1 MEKQIKTIGV
11 LTSGGDAPGMNAA
24 VRAVVRTGL
33 HKGYR
38 MIGIQRGY
46 NGLLNGECFEM
57 NLRSVSNI
65 ISAGG
70 TILYTARCLEFKT
83 KEGQDRGAAKCRE
96 LGIDALVVIGG
107 DGSYRGARELAHRGI
122 PMIGLPG
129 TIDNDIACTEYTIG
143 YDTAMNTALEMI
155 DKLRDTTQSHDRCSV
170 VEVMGR
176 NAGYIALNVAIAS
189 GAMAVLLPE
198 KEFDMQHDILDKI
211 VETQRTGKRHFI
223 VIVAEGIGHSQ
234 EIANEIQA
242 RTGIDTRATILGHVQ
257 RGGSPTVR
265 DRVNASLM
273 GYHAIDLIDKGIYNR
288 VVAVSGD
295 KIVDYDVN
303 VALSMH
309 KTIDRDMIEDIGAVS
324 YEVAKEM
331 AEDVRRIIGTDI
343 GVGVTGLAGPDGD
356 GVHKVGTVFVSMATA
371 EQTWVKELHLGE
383 YRTRSF
389 IRRMAGNHVYDM
401 MRRYLS
407 GLKVM

>member
-83 KEGQDRGAAKCRE
+83 KEGQDKGAEKCRE

-129 TIDNDIACTEYTIG
+129 TIDNDISCTDYTIG

-198 KEFDMQHDILDKI
+198 REFDMQRDILDKI
-211 VETQRTGKRHFI
+211 AETQKTGKRHFI
-223 VIVAEGIGHSQ
+223 IIVAEGVDVDVHDLAK
-234 EIANEIQA
+234 EIEAK
-242 RTGIDTRATILGHVQ
+242 TGVESRACVLGHIQ
-257 RGGSPTVR
+257 RGGSPTAK
-265 DRVNASLM
+265 DRVLATRMGNYAVKLLM
-273 GYHAIDLIDKGIYNR
+273 NNIGNR
-288 VVAVSGD
+288 VVAAQKEDV
-295 KIVDYDVN
+295 VDYDIFEALNMKKSIDMNLYN
-303 VALSMH
+303 VAH
-309 KTIDRDMIEDIGAVS
+309 EVS
-324 YEVAKEM
+324 
-331 AEDVRRIIGTDI
+331 I
-343 GVGVTGLAGPDGD
+343 
-356 GVHKVGTVFVSMATA
+356 
-371 EQTWVKELHLGE
+371 
-383 YRTRSF
+383 
-389 IRRMAGNHVYDM
+389 
-401 MRRYLS
+401 
-407 GLKVM
+407 

>member
-33 HKGYR
+33 HKGFR

-83 KEGQDRGAAKCRE
+83 KEGQDKGAAKCRE

-129 TIDNDIACTEYTIG
+129 TIDNDIACTDYTIG
-143 YDTAMNTALEMI
+143 YDTALNTAMEMI
-155 DKLRDTTQSHDRCSV
+155 DRIRDTTESHDRCSV

-176 NAGYIALNVAIAS
+176 RCGDIALNVGVAV
-189 GAMAVLLPE
+189 GALSTLVPE
-198 KEFDMQHDILDKI
+198 IPYDFQKDIIDRIKLA
-211 VETQRTGKRHFI
+211 QSTGKRHYII
-223 VIVAEGIGHSQ
+223 VVAEGVGGSQ
-234 EIANEIQA
+234 QLAEKIQEV
-242 RTGIDTRATILGHVQ
+242 TGIESRATILGHVQ
-257 RGGSPTVR
+257 RGGAPTLR
-265 DRVNASLM
+265 DRVVASRM
-273 GYHAIDLIDKGIYNR
+273 GYHAVDLLYQGIGNR
-288 VVAVSGD
+288 VVAMKGES
-295 KIVDYDVN
+295 IVDFDITE
-303 VALSMH
+303 AL
-309 KTIDRDMIEDIGAVS
+309 DMPRTFDERLYRVSAV
-324 YEVAKEM
+324 
-331 AEDVRRIIGTDI
+331 
-343 GVGVTGLAGPDGD
+343 
-356 GVHKVGTVFVSMATA
+356 
-371 EQTWVKELHLGE
+371 
-383 YRTRSF
+383 
-389 IRRMAGNHVYDM
+389 
-401 MRRYLS
+401 LS
-407 GLKVM
+407 I